1 MRPILVTAFLH
12 NKEHYQNIDFYMQYG
27 VQILEIKQNKIVFM
41 DKELID
47 IFLPY
52 ENEYTRILPTTE
64 NDMYLY
70 PYLKDLN
77 HKVKGKK
84 NKDSNFF
91 FSVMCNKTEWLRQAV
106 ELQLYEGDQYIWIDF
121 GIFKIFNQDVQISN
135 LEKCYEKVRI
145 AHIWDLNIN
154 YSSNIMKEINWY
166 FAGGVFGGNKNK
178 LIQFADIMKQTTLD
192 FIKENNYLVWEVN
205 LWYILYKDHKE
216 LFEPYPCDH
225 NNSMVNNY

>member
-12 NKEHYQNIDFYMQYG
+12 NKEHYHNIDFYMQYG

-166 FAGGVFGGNKNK
+166 FAGGLFGGNKNK
-178 LIQFADIMKQTTLD
+178 LIEFADIMKETTLN

>member
-52 ENEYTRILPTTE
+52 ENEYTTILPTTE

-77 HKVKGKK
+77 HKIEGKK

-91 FSVMCNKTEWLRQAV
+91 FSVMCNKTEWVRQAIKL
-106 ELQLYEGDQYIWIDF
+106 ELYEGNQYIWIDF
-121 GIFKIFNQDVQISN
+121 GIFKIFNQDIQLSKLHN
-135 LEKCYEKVRI
+135 CYNKVRI

-166 FAGGVFGGNKNK
+166 FAGGVFGGDKNK
-178 LIQFADIMKQTTLD
+178 LIEFADIMKQTTLD

-205 LWYILYKDHKE
+205 IWYMIYKQHKD
-216 LFEPYPCDH
+216 LFDPYACDH
-225 NNSMVNNY
+225 NNTIVNNY

>member
-1 MRPILVTAFLH
+1 MKPILVSAFLY
-12 NKEHYQNIDFYMQYG
+12 NKEHYQNIDFYKQYG
-27 VQILEIKQNKIVFM
+27 IQLLEIKQNKIVFM
-41 DKELID
+41 DKNLID

-52 ENEYTRILPTTE
+52 ENEYTKILPTTE
-64 NDMYLY
+64 RDMYLY
-70 PYLKDLN
+70 SYLNILQ
-77 HKVKGKK
+77 HKIEGNI

-166 FAGGVFGGNKNK
+166 FAGGVFGGDKNK
-178 LIQFADIMKQTTLD
+178 LIEFANIMKQTTLD

-205 LWYILYKDHKE
+205 LWYMIYKRHKE
-216 LFEPYPCDH
+216 LFDPYACDH
-225 NNSMVNNY
+225 NNSIVNNY

>member
-1 MRPILVTAFLH
+1 MKPILVTAFLY
-12 NKEHYQNIDFYMQYG
+12 NKEHYQNIDFYKQYG
-27 VQILEIKQNKIVFM
+27 VQLLEIKQNKIVFM
-41 DKELID
+41 DKNLID

-52 ENEYTRILPTTE
+52 ENGYTKILPTTE
-64 NDMYLY
+64 RDMYLY
-70 PYLKDLN
+70 SYLNILQ
-77 HKVKGKK
+77 HKIEGNI

-205 LWYILYKDHKE
+205 LWYMIYKRHKD
-216 LFEPYPCDH
+216 LFDPYACDH
-225 NNSMVNNY
+225 NNSIVNNY

>member
-70 PYLKDLN
+70 P
-77 HKVKGKK
+77 
-84 NKDSNFF
+84 
-91 FSVMCNKTEWLRQAV
+91 
-106 ELQLYEGDQYIWIDF
+106 
-121 GIFKIFNQDVQISN
+121 
-135 LEKCYEKVRI
+135 LE
-145 AHIWDLNIN
+145 
-154 YSSNIMKEINWY
+154 
-166 FAGGVFGGNKNK
+166 
-178 LIQFADIMKQTTLD
+178 
-192 FIKENNYLVWEVN
+192 
-205 LWYILYKDHKE
+205 
-216 LFEPYPCDH
+216 
-225 NNSMVNNY
+225 

>member
-205 LWYILYKDHKE
+205 LWYMIYKQHKE
-216 LFEPYPCDH
+216 LFDPYACDH
-225 NNSMVNNY
+225 NNSIVNNY